1 MIARLLCLFAATAA
15 AQDVVHLQDGRAL
28 HGRLERLASREIVLV
43 ETLPG
48 GRGTA
53 RRRLLPDA
61 IRFIDFALLPGETEA
76 LADPA
81 KQERRLL
88 ELWQEKSVHLGRPA
102 SNAGAIGLAL
112 VRECLR
118 RNDPLLA
125 ERALRI
131 GDLIAREDWNERRRS
146 EARRGCLRALLQLR
160 RLDEAVAEAERLA
173 RSEDDPDLLLEAG
186 LVLAQAEFERL
197 RQFESEHPRWR
208 DDEAHAVER
217 TRLYHRTLDLFLRL
231 PLFHGSAEER
241 AAEALWGAVQVHR
254 FAGETEAA
262 RERTRDL
269 LALYPKTAAAA
280 KAKPTPPTSAPP
292 PSADTSTQPPVTPPP

>member
-1 MIARLLCLFAATAA
+1 MLARLLCLVTTAAA

-53 RRRLLPDA
+53 RRNLLPDN
-61 IRFIDFALLPGETEA
+61 IRFIDFSPLPGEAEA
-76 LADPA
+76 LADPV

-112 VRECLR
+112 QRECLR
-118 RNDPLLA
+118 HDDSLLA

-131 GDLIAREDWNERRRS
+131 GDLVAREDWDPRRRA
-146 EARRGCLRALLQLR
+146 EARRGCLRALLKLR

-197 RQFESEHPRWR
+197 REFETAHPRWR

-217 TRLYHRTLDLFLRL
+217 TRLYHRSLDLFLRL

-254 FAGETEAA
+254 FTGEAEAV
-262 RERTRDL
+262 RERTNDL
-269 LALYPKTAAAA
+269 LALYPNTAAAKQA
-280 KAKPTPPTSAPP
+280 LQPPSTASPAAHPNSPPAPP
-292 PSADTSTQPPVTPPP
+292 

>member
-1 MIARLLCLFAATAA
+1 MIARLLCLCAATAT
-15 AQDVVHLQDGRAL
+15 AQDVVHLQDGRVL

-48 GRGTA
+48 GRGSA
-53 RRRLLPDA
+53 RRSLPADA
-61 IRFIDFALLPGETEA
+61 IRFIDFAPLPGEVEA
-76 LADPA
+76 LADPST
-81 KQERRLL
+81 QGPHLL
-88 ELWQEKSVHLGRPA
+88 ELWQETSVHLGRPA
-102 SNAGAIGLAL
+102 SRAGAIGLAL

-118 RNDPLLA
+118 QDDPLSA

-131 GDLIAREDWNERRRS
+131 GDLIAREDWDTRRRA
-146 EARRGCLRALLQLR
+146 EARRGCLRALLRLR

-197 RQFESEHPRWR
+197 RDFETAHPRWR
-208 DDEAHAVER
+208 DDEAHAAER
-217 TRLYHRTLDLFLRL
+217 TRLYHRSLDLFLRL

-254 FAGETEAA
+254 FAGETQAA
-262 RERTRDL
+262 RERMDDL
-269 LALYPKTAAAA
+269 LALYPNTAAAKRA
-280 KAKPTPPTSAPP
+280 APP
-292 PSADTSTQPPVTPPP
+292 PPAPARPGSSPTTPDPP

>member
-1 MIARLLCLFAATAA
+1 MLARLLCLCAATAA

-28 HGRLERLASREIVLV
+28 HGRLERLASREIVLL

-48 GRGTA
+48 GRGSA
-53 RRRLLPDA
+53 RRSLPADA
-61 IRFIDFALLPGETEA
+61 IRFIDFAPLPGEAEA

-88 ELWQEKSVHLGRPA
+88 ELWQEKSVHLGQPA

-118 RNDPLLA
+118 QDDPLLA

-131 GDLIAREDWNERRRS
+131 GDLIAREDWDTRRRA

-197 RQFESEHPRWR
+197 RDFETAHPRWR
-208 DDEAHAVER
+208 DDEVHAAER

-254 FAGETEAA
+254 FAGETKAA
-262 RERTRDL
+262 RERTHDL

-280 KAKPTPPTSAPP
+280 RAKQTAPSMPPPTS
-292 PSADTSTQPPVTPPP
+292 DTRTQPPITPPP

>member
-1 MIARLLCLFAATAA
+1 MIARLLCLIVATAA
-15 AQDVVHLQDGRAL
+15 GQDVVHLQDGRAL
-28 HGRLERLASREIVLV
+28 HGRLDRLASHEIVLV

-53 RRRLLPDA
+53 RRSLLPDD
-61 IRFIDFALLPGETEA
+61 IRFIDFAALPGETEA

-81 KQERRLL
+81 QQERRLL

-102 SNAGAIGLAL
+102 SNAGVIGLAL

-118 RNDPLLA
+118 RKDPLLA

-131 GDLIAREDWNERRRS
+131 GDLVAREDWDQRRRS

-160 RLDEAVAEAERLA
+160 RLDEAVAEAQRVA

-197 RQFESEHPRWR
+197 RQFEAEHPRWR
-208 DDEAHAVER
+208 DDEAHTAER

-262 RERTRDL
+262 NDRHQDL
-269 LALYPKTAAAA
+269 LALYPNTAAATRA
-280 KAKPTPPTSAPP
+280 KQTPPTAPP
-292 PSADTSTQPPVTPPP
+292 PSSDTSTQPPITPPP

>member
-1 MIARLLCLFAATAA
+1 MLARLLCLCAATAA

-28 HGRLERLASREIVLV
+28 HGRLERLSSREIVLL

-48 GRGTA
+48 GRGSA
-53 RRRLLPDA
+53 RRSLLPDA
-61 IRFIDFALLPGETEA
+61 IRFIDFAPQAGEAEA

-88 ELWQEKSVHLGRPA
+88 ELWQETSVHLGQPA

-118 RNDPLLA
+118 QDDPLLA

-131 GDLIAREDWNERRRS
+131 GDLIAREDWDTRRRA
-146 EARRGCLRALLQLR
+146 EARRGCLRALLKLR

-197 RQFESEHPRWR
+197 RDFETTHPRWR
-208 DDEAHAVER
+208 DDETHAAER
-217 TRLYHRTLDLFLRL
+217 TRLYHRSLDLFLRL

-262 RERTRDL
+262 HHRTEDL
-269 LALYPKTAAAA
+269 LALYPRTAAAA
-280 KAKPTPPTSAPP
+280 RAKQTPPSMPPQTS
-292 PSADTSTQPPVTPPP
+292 DTRTQPPVTPPP

>member
-1 MIARLLCLFAATAA
+1 MIARLIYLFAATAA

-28 HGRLERLASREIVLV
+28 HGRLERLASREIVLA

-53 RRRLLPDA
+53 RRSLLPDA
-61 IRFIDFALLPGETEA
+61 IRFIDFAPLPGEKEA

-81 KQERRLL
+81 QHERRLL
-88 ELWQEKSVHLGRPA
+88 ELWQEKSLHLGRPA
-102 SNAGAIGLAL
+102 SNGGAIGLAL

-118 RNDPLLA
+118 RDDPLLA

-131 GDLIAREDWNERRRS
+131 GDLIAREDWDKRRRS

-197 RQFESEHPRWR
+197 RQFEIEHPRWR
-208 DDEAHAVER
+208 DDETHAAER
-217 TRLYHRTLDLFLRL
+217 TRLYHRSLDLFLRL

-262 RERTRDL
+262 HERTRDL

-280 KAKPTPPTSAPP
+280 RVRQAPAETLPSKLPASPTAAPSP
-292 PSADTSTQPPVTPPP
+292 

>member
-1 MIARLLCLFAATAA
+1 MIARLLCLLTAAAA

-53 RRRLLPDA
+53 RRSLLPDA
-61 IRFIDFALLPGETEA
+61 IRFIDFAPLPGEMEA

-118 RNDPLLA
+118 REDPLLA

-131 GDLIAREDWNERRRS
+131 GDLIAREDWDERRRS

-208 DDEAHAVER
+208 DDEAHAAER
-217 TRLYHRTLDLFLRL
+217 TRLYHRSLDLFLRL

-254 FAGETEAA
+254 FAGEAEAA
-262 RERTRDL
+262 LDRTQDL

-280 KAKPTPPTSAPP
+280 QARQAPAETLPSKLPASPTAAPP
-292 PSADTSTQPPVTPPP
+292 P

>member
-1 MIARLLCLFAATAA
+1 MMARLIYLFAATAA

-28 HGRLERLASREIVLV
+28 HGRLERLASREIVLA

-53 RRRLLPDA
+53 RRSLLPDA
-61 IRFIDFALLPGETEA
+61 IRFIDFAPLSGEMEA

-81 KQERRLL
+81 TQERRLL

-102 SNAGAIGLAL
+102 SNAGTIGLAL

-118 RNDPLLA
+118 RDDPLLA

-131 GDLIAREDWNERRRS
+131 GDLIAREDWDERRRS

-197 RQFESEHPRWR
+197 RQFENEHPRWR
-208 DDEAHAVER
+208 DDEAHAAER
-217 TRLYHRTLDLFLRL
+217 TRLYHRSLDLFLRL

-254 FAGETEAA
+254 FVGETEAA
-262 RERTRDL
+262 HERTRDL

-280 KAKPTPPTSAPP
+280 RAKQAPSKTPPSSSA
-292 PSADTSTQPPVTPPP
+292 TRTQPPVTPPP

>member
-1 MIARLLCLFAATAA
+1 
-15 AQDVVHLQDGRAL
+15 VHLQDGRAL

-53 RRRLLPDA
+53 RRSLLPDV
-61 IRFIDFALLPGETEA
+61 IRFIDFAPLPGETEA

-118 RNDPLLA
+118 RDDPLLA

-131 GDLIAREDWNERRRS
+131 GDLIAREDWDERRRS

-197 RQFESEHPRWR
+197 RQFENEHPRWR
-208 DDEAHAVER
+208 DDEAHAAER
-217 TRLYHRTLDLFLRL
+217 TRLYHRSLDLFLRL

-241 AAEALWGAVQVHR
+241 AAEALWGAVLVHR

-262 RERTRDL
+262 HERTRDL

-280 KAKPTPPTSAPP
+280 QAKQAPPAASP
-292 PSADTSTQPPVTPPP
+292 PSADTRTQPPVTPPP